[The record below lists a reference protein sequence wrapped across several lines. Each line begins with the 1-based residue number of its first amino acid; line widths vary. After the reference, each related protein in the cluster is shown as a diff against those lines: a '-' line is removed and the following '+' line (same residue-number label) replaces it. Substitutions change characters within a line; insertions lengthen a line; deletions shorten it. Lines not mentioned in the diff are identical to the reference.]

1 MLYIVA
7 VEPLVLHGCLV
18 DKLLLKYPRNDGQ
31 GVDVLG
37 PEPQMESDI
46 WWWLCHTLQTDKAEY
61 MYRQMQILS
70 SVNFSLRK
78 NISISQAVV
87 QEVFGKTESLCTHRN

>member
-1 MLYIVA
+1 MLSLVA
-7 VEPLVLHGCLV
+7 VEPHVLHGCLE

-37 PEPQMESDI
+37 PASQMESNI
-46 WWWLCHTLQTDKAEY
+46 RWWLCHTLQTGKAEY
-61 MYRQMQILS
+61 MYRHMQILS
-70 SVNFSLRK
+70 SVNLSLPK

-87 QEVFGKTESLCTHRN
+87 QEVFKETESLRTHRK